1 MWGYCLKCPQAL
13 TLDKCSSKSTTNLVK
28 GFKGFVGV
36 ILGTPQKAHFLIHLT
51 LETNFCFPKL
61 YKALL
66 QMGFNFQVVNK

>member
-1 MWGYCLKCPQAL
+1 MLSHLISVPPKAL
-13 TLDKCSSKSTTNLVK
+13 QILSKVL
-28 GFKGFVGV
+28 KGFVGV
-36 ILGTPQKAHFLIHLT
+36 ILGTPAKAHFLIHLT